1 MNPFLITTLV
11 ITVILSALVLIR
23 FKQELS
29 INSAAAVILA
39 VFHTVLGVICVKIF
53 AGLESLSNPLN
64 AGMSL
69 FGALFFLPL
78 FYLIG
83 SRLAHRRTALV
94 FDNFS
99 LCVMIA
105 LMCVRCNC
113 IASGC
118 CVGKA
123 ISGTAAHWPTR
134 QTEIVFWAGMLVWFL
149 MKKKRGYPE
158 GLLYPLMMMVYGIF
172 RFFIEFFR
180 DENAVFGGFHF
191 GHVWAVVSFII
202 GSTFYFYLM
211 ERRKA

>member
-1 MNPFLITTLV
+1 MSHFLLITLI
-11 ITVILSALVLIR
+11 ITVVLNALVLIR
-23 FKQELS
+23 YKRDLG
-29 INSAAAVILA
+29 INAAAAVILA
-39 VFHTVLGVICVKIF
+39 FLHTAAGVVCVKLF

-69 FGALFFLPL
+69 FGAIFFLPIL
-78 FYLIG
+78 YLIG
-83 SRLAHRRTALV
+83 SRLTHRSTALV
-94 FDNFS
+94 FDDFC

-134 QTEIVFWAGMLVWFL
+134 QAEILFWAVMLIWFL
-149 MKKKRGYPE
+149 NKKKRGYPE
-158 GLLYPLMMMVYGIF
+158 GSLYPLMMMVYGIF

-180 DENAVFGGFHF
+180 DEAPFLGSFHH